1 MRIEYFPNFKSV
13 FRKVLNLS
21 APIFCISR
29 RKHKLATIRLFKIKT
44 FLLTLFVLVTAAEAG
59 AQAGDFTLT
68 PAITREVVTQA
79 AMVVEDAYVFPDVG
93 LAMAVELRRALAAKE
108 YDDISAPQKLAEKI
122 TEQFMAVSKD
132 KHMFVVMT
140 PEVIPLDYDFWEEV
154 AEPSDIQKDYDRRRN
169 YGFNKV
175 ERLVGNIGYIEYNEF
190 SGIEGAEPVF
200 AATMEFLKYTGG
212 LIIDLR
218 NNGGGSPD
226 TVELLSGYLLSDE
239 RVNLGSWHYRKDNE
253 VKHILS
259 TAKLDGPRYGAER
272 PVYILTGKNT
282 FSAAEAFA
290 YDMQAR
296 ERAIVIGEVT
306 AGGALPGEMRRLQ
319 ERFLIRI
326 STAHVIHPITGTD
339 FEGVGV
345 IPDHPVAPADAL
357 KVAQEM
363 MLEQLIA
370 EALPSPAR
378 EEREYALRL
387 LKNEE

>member
-1 MRIEYFPNFKSV
+1 M
-13 FRKVLNLS
+13 
-21 APIFCISR
+21 
-29 RKHKLATIRLFKIKT
+29 
-44 FLLTLFVLVTAAEAG
+44 
-59 AQAGDFTLT
+59 
-68 PAITREVVTQA
+68 
-79 AMVVEDAYVFPDVG
+79 
-93 LAMAVELRRALAAKE
+93 
-108 YDDISAPQKLAEKI
+108 
-122 TEQFMAVSKD
+122 
-132 KHMFVVMT
+132 
-140 PEVIPLDYDFWEEV
+140 
-154 AEPSDIQKDYDRRRN
+154 SDIV
-169 YGFNKV
+169 G
-175 ERLVGNIGYIEYNEF
+175 RL
-190 SGIEGAEPVF
+190 SKRAREPVF

-218 NNGGGSPD
+218 NNGGGSPA
-226 TVELLSGYLLSDE
+226 TTELLSGYLLSDE
-239 RVNLGSWHYRKDNE
+239 SVNLGSWHDREDNVVRE
-253 VKHILS
+253 ILS
-259 TAKLDGPRYGAER
+259 TSKLDGPRYGPER

-296 ERAIVIGEVT
+296 KRAIVIGEVT
-306 AGGALPGEMRRLQ
+306 AGGALPGEIRRLQ

-363 MLEQLIA
+363 MLEKLIA

-378 EEREYALRL
+378 EEREYALGL